1 MGRMG
6 ERESWGVWDG
16 HVHTAILKMD
26 NQQGPP
32 VQHMELCSILCSS
45 PDGRE
50 VWGRMDTC
58 ICMAESLCCSPETI
72 TTLLIIYT
80 PKQSKKLK
88 EITMK
93 CHLTPVRMA
102 SLKSLQRTNAGEGIE
117 KREPSYI
124 VGGNESWCSHCG
136 KQYGSS
142 WADI

>member
-1 MGRMG
+1 
-6 ERESWGVWDG
+6 
-16 HVHTAILKMD
+16 MD

-93 CHLTPVRMA
+93 YHLTAVRMA
-102 SLKSLQRTNAGEGIE
+102 SLKSLQRTNAGEDAE
-117 KREPSYI
+117 KKEFCYT
-124 VGGNESWCSHCG
+124 VGGNINWCSHYG
-136 KQYGSS
+136 KGYGGSS
-142 WADI
+142 KN